1 MNFFETLLEN
11 ERCRFKLAIR
21 RFESK
26 LLCPYYTIPTNR
38 PRAFHVET
46 WNTRGVFVRIELFSV
61 ALDHVCILNWSG
73 GSERENNHEKQF
85 MSQQNQQ
92 SSLTHNIQ
100 KSYATSHCILN

>member
-1 MNFFETLLEN
+1 MNQNFFALIIPSLQTDHVHSTL
-11 ERCRFKLAIR
+11 KR
-21 RFESK
+21 RG
-26 LLCPYYTIPTNR
+26 NGR
-38 PRAFHVET
+38 FHVVST

-73 GSERENNHEKQF
+73 ESERENNHEKQF